1 MRRAVFIALIGLMA
15 GCAALDDATPRTAG
29 PLPYAGARPPAIE
42 PRTYAGGAPR
52 DLSRIVDRQLAT
64 NKVIG
69 LFARYDPQVQDD
81 LAEVMERAHRDGG
94 PALIRTRVRDAALR
108 IPRRMLRKHAA
119 RGSDEAVLDLAWAS
133 YALTGK
139 LYELRGSCAYDV
151 VVGTATDSEMR
162 EIRPLFDRYIAALE
176 NLVQSSM
183 QEPRIAP
190 DPSGEAGAIT
200 RASWTVEQREGVK
213 AEVLALEDLSDPEVC
228 RYLRGLLA
236 EMLSYP
242 PHRAAYMLRAYY
254 FRLGTID

>member
-1 MRRAVFIALIGLMA
+1 MRRIFYIALIGLVA
-15 GCAALDDATPRTAG
+15 GCTALDDFAPRAAG
-29 PLPYAGARPPAIE
+29 SPPYAGMRSPAVE
-42 PRTYAGGAPR
+42 PRTYAGTTR
-52 DLSRIVDRQLAT
+52 DLSRIVDRQIAT

-81 LAEVMERAHRDGG
+81 LTAVVKRAQLDGG

-119 RGSDEAVLDLAWAS
+119 QGSDDAVLELAWAS

-139 LYELRGSCAYDV
+139 LYELRGSCAYNV
-151 VVGTATDSEMR
+151 VVATATDAEMR
-162 EIRPLFDRYIAALE
+162 EIRPLFDRYLAALE
-176 NLVQSSM
+176 DLLRSST
-183 QEPRIAP
+183 QAPRAVP

-200 RASWTVEQREGVK
+200 RASWTVEQREGVR
-213 AEVLALEDLSDPEVC
+213 ADALPLEDLSDPDVC
-228 RYLRGLLA
+228 RYLRGLMA

-254 FRLGTID
+254 FRLGAID